1 MFNNTNMISIAL
13 FLLIHSYT
21 GRNPFAS
28 NVQLRNHNRLINV
41 INLSKT
47 PVDYHKA
54 WKWQTSLVNHHISL
68 QESKSSSLITQPL
81 ITGSLLVLQH
91 KSVYTLGSS
100 TNSDS
105 GPFSRVD
112 ENGISLD
119 YDTIKV
125 DRAGEATYHGP
136 GQVIL
141 YPIIDLNYYQKD
153 INIYLS
159 TF

>member
-1 MFNNTNMISIAL
+1 MNCIVL
-13 FLLIHSYT
+13 FLLIYSYINS
-21 GRNPFAS
+21 NPIIS
-28 NVQLRNHNRLINV
+28 NAQLRSHKRFINV

-54 WKWQTSLVNHHISL
+54 WKWQTSLVDHHISL
-68 QESKSSSLITQPL
+68 QESSKSTSLTTSQSSL

-100 TNSDS
+100 TNNGS
-105 GPFSRVD
+105 GPFSSVD

-159 TF
+159 T